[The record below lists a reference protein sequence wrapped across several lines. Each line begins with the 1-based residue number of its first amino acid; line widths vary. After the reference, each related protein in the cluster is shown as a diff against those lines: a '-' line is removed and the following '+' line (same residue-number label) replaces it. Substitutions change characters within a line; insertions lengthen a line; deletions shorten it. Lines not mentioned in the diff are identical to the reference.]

1 MEFESNC
8 SLIKNAANS
17 AAWSA
22 KLPQGLDLEVSCHPI
37 TMRHI
42 ANLIIA
48 MERLKGGKGVTMG
61 TEFKDKDLLNF
72 LLESAVE
79 EHIVLEL
86 ESAPPAS
93 RKAAVFSSTSQY
105 EYSITDSENKSWV
118 LMKEAMEL
126 HSMMLQGGSSYHK
139 VHLNLSTY
147 VTPVP
152 IETEARPVALG
163 IKGSNLYLS
172 CSTSGGRPTLHL
184 EEVVDKEQL
193 KSISQQSDM
202 VRFLFYRRTTGV
214 DISTLESARFRN
226 WFISTAMQ
234 QDNTKTVDMCQKAAP
249 SRLTTFTIQRHN

>member
-1 MEFESNC
+1 MDFESNY
-8 SLIKNAANS
+8 SLIKNTS
-17 AAWSA
+17 ESTAWSS
-22 KLPQGLDLEVSCHPI
+22 KLPQGLDLEVSHHPI

-48 MERLKGGKGVTMG
+48 MERLKGGEGVTMG

-86 ESAPPAS
+86 ESAPS
-93 RKAAVFSSTSQY
+93 TRRRAAGFSSTSQY
-105 EYSITDSENKSWV
+105 ECSVTDSENKCWV
-118 LMKEAMEL
+118 LMNEAMEL
-126 HSMMLQGGSSYHK
+126 HAMMLQGGSSYHK
-139 VHLNLSTY
+139 VHLNLSSY

-172 CSTSGGRPTLHL
+172 CSKSGGRPTLHL
-184 EEVVDKEQL
+184 EEVADKEQL

-202 VRFLFYRRTTGV
+202 VRFLFYRRNTGV

-226 WFISTAMQ
+226 WFISTDMQ
-234 QDNTKTVDMCQKAAP
+234 QDYTKPVDMCQKAAP
-249 SRLTTFTIQRHN
+249 NRLTTFTIQRHN